1 MPISEQKKFVDAKL
15 KNSTKVNMLSLLY
28 SLTCLITHN
37 IFTVSRKTVS
47 SFKSYVEL
55 ICIRWD

>member
-15 KNSTKVNMLSLLY
+15 KNSTKVNMLY

-55 ICIRWD
+55 ICTRWD